1 MTTTTST
8 TTGSIS
14 SAGIGSGLDVK
25 GIISSLMA
33 VESHPLTLLQNKA
46 STVTTEISAVGQ
58 IQSLTSTMADKARA
72 LSGSSLWT
80 QTTSSS
86 ADPTVVTADTSTGT
100 AIAGDYSVSVQQLA
114 QGQTVTSTALPSA
127 ASTLNAGTLTIQ
139 LGTYVSDGAT
149 PATTTFTNQ
158 PAASAVSI
166 TIGAGETS
174 LSAIRDKI
182 NAANAGVSASIIT
195 DANGSRLS
203 LRSTTTGAAN
213 GFKITATEAV
223 DDGNPATGL
232 SSLNFDAT
240 GATSQL
246 ALNQFALNAKATVNG
261 IAIESATNKLSN
273 ISDGLSLTLLKKSD
287 TPVDVN
293 VASDTA
299 SMQKAITDFV
309 SAYSALQSY
318 ISLQTKYDASTT
330 VAAGTAR
337 KDGPLEGDPSIIGF
351 QNQLRGIVNT
361 TSTTSSLF
369 SRLSDIGVAVQ
380 KDGTLSIASANKLTA
395 ALSHPDELQKLFAT
409 QGSTNDNTG
418 IAVRFATMADR
429 AVGVDGALFSRSD
442 GLKGEL
448 SRNSKQQDDMQ
459 VHLDATQARLT
470 AQYQALDTTMSKM
483 NALSSY
489 VTQQVALMQKSGA

>member
-1 MTTTTST
+1 MSTTTST

-33 VESHPLTLLQNKA
+33 VESQPLTLLQNKA

-72 LSGSSLWT
+72 LSSSSLWN

-86 ADPTVVTADTSTGT
+86 ADPTIVTADTSTGT
-100 AIAGDYSVSVQQLA
+100 AAAGDYSVSVQQLA
-114 QGQTVTSTALPSA
+114 QGQTVTSSVA
-127 ASTLNAGTLTIQ
+127 AGTGLTAGTLTIQ
-139 LGTYVSDGAT
+139 LGSYTSDGLL
-149 PATTTFTNQ
+149 PPTTTFAN
-158 PAASAVSI
+158 AASSAVNI
-166 TIGAGETS
+166 TIGAGDTS

-213 GFKITATEAV
+213 GFKITAAETA

-232 SSLNFDAT
+232 SALSFDGSS
-240 GATSQL
+240 GAASSQL
-246 ALNQFALNAKATVNG
+246 TLNQSALNAKATVNG

-293 VASDTA
+293 VATDTA

-318 ISLQTKYDASTT
+318 ISLQTKYDASTAVT
-330 VAAGTAR
+330 AGTSR
-337 KDGPLEGDPSIIGF
+337 QDGPLEGDPSIIGF
-351 QNQLRGIVNT
+351 QNQLRGVINT
-361 TSTTSSLF
+361 TSATSSAF
-369 SRLSDIGVAVQ
+369 SRLSDIGIAVQ
-380 KDGTLSIASANKLTA
+380 KDGTLAVSSSTKLTA
-395 ALSHPDELQKLFAT
+395 ALANPTELQKLFAT
-409 QGSTNDNTG
+409 QGTTNENTG

-429 AVGVDGALFSRSD
+429 ATSIDGALFSRSD

-448 SRNSKQQDDMQ
+448 SRNQKQQDDMQ
-459 VHLDATQARLT
+459 VHLDATQTRLT

-483 NALSSY
+483 SALSSY
-489 VTQQVALMQKSGA
+489 VTQQVALMQKSS

>member
-33 VESHPLTLLQNKA
+33 VESQPLTLLQNKA

-72 LSGSSLWT
+72 LSSSALWS
-80 QTTSSS
+80 QTTSNS
-86 ADPTVVTADTSTGT
+86 ADPTIVTADTSSGT
-100 AIAGDYSVSVQQLA
+100 AAAGDYSVSVQQLA
-114 QGQTVTSTALPSA
+114 QGQTVTSSVA
-127 ASTLNAGTLTIQ
+127 AGTGLTAGTLTIQ
-139 LGTYVSDGAT
+139 LGTYTSDGAL
-149 PATTTFTNQ
+149 PPTTTFANATGSS
-158 PAASAVSI
+158 PVSI
-166 TIGAGETS
+166 TIGAGDTS

-182 NAANAGVSASIIT
+182 NAANAGVSASIIS

-203 LRSTTTGAAN
+203 LRSTITGAAN
-213 GFKITATEAV
+213 GFKIAAAESA

-232 SSLNFDAT
+232 SALSFDDST
-240 GATSQL
+240 GAAASQL
-246 ALNQFALNAKATVNG
+246 TLNQRALNAKATVNG

-293 VASDTA
+293 VSSDTT

-309 SAYSALQSY
+309 SSYSALQSY
-318 ISLQTKYDASTT
+318 ISLQTKYDSSTA

-337 KDGPLEGDPSIIGF
+337 KDGPLTGDPSIIGF
-351 QNQLRGIVNT
+351 QNQLRAVVNT
-361 TSTTSSLF
+361 TSTVSSMF
-369 SRLSDIGVAVQ
+369 SRLSDLGVAVQ
-380 KDGTLSIASANKLTA
+380 KDGTLSIANTTKLTA
-395 ALSHPDELQKLFAT
+395 ALAHPDELQKLFAT
-409 QGSTNDNTG
+409 QGTTNENTG
-418 IAVRFATMADR
+418 IAVRFAAMANR
-429 AVGVDGALFSRSD
+429 AVALDGALFSRND

-448 SRNSKQQDDMQ
+448 SRNQKQQDDMQ

-489 VTQQVALMQKSGA
+489 VTQQVTLMEKA

>member
-1 MTTTTST
+1 MSTTTST

-33 VESHPLTLLQNKA
+33 VESQPLTLLQSKA

-72 LSGSSLWT
+72 LSQSSLWK
-80 QTTSSS
+80 QTASSS
-86 ADPTVVTADTSTGT
+86 ADPTIVTADTSTGS
-100 AIAGDYSVSVQQLA
+100 AAAGDYSVSVQQLA
-114 QGQTVTSTALPSA
+114 QGQTVTSSVA
-127 ASTLNAGTLTIQ
+127 AGAGLTAGTLTIQ
-139 LGTYVSDGAT
+139 LGTYASDGLA
-149 PATTTFTNQ
+149 PPTTTFANATGS
-158 PAASAVSI
+158 SAVNI
-166 TIGAGETS
+166 TIGAGDTS
-174 LSAIRDKI
+174 LGAIRDKI

-213 GFKITATEAV
+213 GFKITASETT
-223 DDGNPATGL
+223 DDGDPATGL
-232 SSLNFDAT
+232 SALGFDGSTGAAASQLSLN
-240 GATSQL
+240 QY
-246 ALNQFALNAKATVNG
+246 ALNAKATVNG

-273 ISDGLSLTLLKKSD
+273 VSDGLSLTLLKKSD
-287 TPVDVN
+287 TPVDIN
-293 VASDTA
+293 VSTDTA

-318 ISLQTKYDASTT
+318 ISLQTKYDASTS

-337 KDGPLEGDPSIIGF
+337 HDGPLEGDPSIIGF
-351 QNQLRGIVNT
+351 QNQLRGVINT
-361 TSTTSSLF
+361 TSTTSAMF
-369 SRLSDIGVAVQ
+369 SRLSDVGIAVQ
-380 KDGTLSIASANKLTA
+380 KDGTLAISNSTKLTA
-395 ALSHPDELQKLFAT
+395 ALSNPAELQKLFAT
-409 QGSTNDNTG
+409 QGTSNENTG
-418 IAVRFATMADR
+418 IAVRFATMGDR
-429 AVGVDGALFSRSD
+429 ATGIDGALFSRSD

-448 SRNSKQQDDMQ
+448 SRNQKQQDDMQ

-483 NALSSY
+483 SALSSY
-489 VTQQVALMQKSGA
+489 VTQQVALMQKSA

>member
-1 MTTTTST
+1 MTTTTSA

-25 GIISSLMA
+25 SIISSLMA
-33 VESHPLTLLQNKA
+33 VESQPLTLLQDKA
-46 STVTTEISAVGQ
+46 TTVTTEISAVGQ

-72 LSGSSLWT
+72 LSSSSLWT

-100 AIAGDYSVSVQQLA
+100 AAAGDYSVSVQQLA
-114 QGQTVTSTALPSA
+114 QGQTVTSSVA
-127 ASTLNAGTLTIQ
+127 AGTGLTAGTLTIQ
-139 LGTYVSDGAT
+139 LGTYSSDGAV
-149 PATTTFTNQ
+149 PPTTSFAN
-158 PAASAVSI
+158 AAGSSPVNI
-166 TIGAGETS
+166 TIGAGDTS
-174 LSAIRDKI
+174 LGAIRDKI

-203 LRSTTTGAAN
+203 LRSTTTGAVN
-213 GFKITATEAV
+213 GFKITATETA

-232 SSLNFDAT
+232 SALAFDGST
-240 GATSQL
+240 GATASQL
-246 ALNQFALNAKATVNG
+246 TLNQTALNAKATVNG

-293 VASDTA
+293 VSTDTA

-318 ISLQTKYDASTT
+318 ISLQTKYDASTA

-337 KDGPLEGDPSIIGF
+337 QDGPLEGDPSIIGF
-351 QNQLRGIVNT
+351 QNQLRAVVNT
-361 TSTTSSLF
+361 TSTTSSMF
-369 SRLSDIGVAVQ
+369 SRLSDIGIAVQ
-380 KDGTLSIASANKLTA
+380 KDGTLSVASSTKLTN
-395 ALSHPDELQKLFAT
+395 ALANPAELQKLFAT
-409 QGSTNDNTG
+409 QGTSNEDTG

-429 AVGVDGALFSRSD
+429 ATSVDGALFSRSD

-448 SRNSKQQDDMQ
+448 SRNQKQQDDMQ

-483 NALSSY
+483 SALSSY
-489 VTQQVALMQKSGA
+489 VTQQVALMQKSG

>member
-1 MTTTTST
+1 MSTTTST

-33 VESHPLTLLQNKA
+33 VESQPLTLLQNKA
-46 STVTTEISAVGQ
+46 STVSTEISAVGQ

-72 LSGSSLWT
+72 LSSASLWT
-80 QTTSSS
+80 QTTSTS
-86 ADPTVVTADTSTGT
+86 ADPTIVTADTSTGT
-100 AIAGDYSVSVQQLA
+100 AVAGDYSVSVQQLA
-114 QGQTVTSTALPSA
+114 QGQTVTSTVA
-127 ASTLNAGTLTIQ
+127 AGAALNAGTLTIQ
-139 LGTYVSDGAT
+139 LGTYTSDGALPPT
-149 PATTTFTNQ
+149 IGFANATGS
-158 PAASAVSI
+158 SAVNI
-166 TIGAGETS
+166 TIGAGDTS
-174 LSAIRDKI
+174 LNAIRDKI

-213 GFKITATEAV
+213 GFKITASETT

-232 SSLNFDAT
+232 SALNFDGST
-240 GATSQL
+240 GAAASQL
-246 ALNQFALNAKATVNG
+246 SLNQSALNAMATVNG
-261 IAIESATNKLSN
+261 ISIESATNKLSN

-293 VASDTA
+293 VAADTA

-309 SAYSALQSY
+309 SSYSALQSY
-318 ISLQTKYDASTT
+318 ISLQTKYDASTA

-337 KDGPLEGDPSIIGF
+337 KDGPLTGDPSIIGF
-351 QNQLRGIVNT
+351 QNQLRAVVNT
-361 TSTTSSLF
+361 TSATSTMF
-369 SRLSDIGVAVQ
+369 ARLSDLGVAVQ
-380 KDGTLSIASANKLTA
+380 KDGTLSISNTTKLTA
-395 ALSHPDELQKLFAT
+395 ALAHPDELQKLFAT
-409 QGSTNDNTG
+409 QGTTNENTG
-418 IAVRFATMADR
+418 IAVRFAAMGDR
-429 AVGVDGALFSRSD
+429 AVALDGALFSRND

-448 SRNSKQQDDMQ
+448 SRNQKQQDDMQ
-459 VHLDATQARLT
+459 VHLDATQTRLT

-489 VTQQVALMQKSGA
+489 VTQQVALMQKSG